1 MQTTEI
7 KNLTKLKEKY
17 FMRRLDGK
25 TVYLVN
31 HYERSSKKY
40 SVSPVD
46 DMNKELFI
54 PGSKKVFIGF
64 TY

>member
-1 MQTTEI
+1 
-7 KNLTKLKEKY
+7 
-17 FMRRLDGK
+17 MRRLDGK

-46 DMNKELFI
+46 DINKELFI

-64 TY
+64 IY